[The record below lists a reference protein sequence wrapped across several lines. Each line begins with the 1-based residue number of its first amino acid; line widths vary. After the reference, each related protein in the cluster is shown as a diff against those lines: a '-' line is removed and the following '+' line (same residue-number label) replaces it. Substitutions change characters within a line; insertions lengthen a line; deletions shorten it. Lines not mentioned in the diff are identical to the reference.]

1 MEVIPYLL
9 SLAPYAL
16 SLVLFSLIGS
26 TLLLEKKQVLSILF
40 LLCAVIGLLLGSY
53 GKELETTQY
62 VIPLSLIV
70 LAVFLMLQVEFT
82 MVGFALMA
90 IVTGFFNGHDMG
102 LSLHYEK
109 SLLPYIG
116 GLIAC
121 SILLLLLVH
130 KAQSLMTHRN
140 GLYMIGG
147 ISGIV
152 GIALLV
158 VGQSA

>member
-1 MEVIPYLL
+1 VEVNPYLL

-16 SLVLFSLIGS
+16 GLVLFSLIGY

-40 LLCAVIGLLLGSY
+40 LLCAVIGLWLGSY
-53 GKELETTQY
+53 GKELEATQY
-62 VIPLSLIV
+62 VLPLSLIV
-70 LAVFLMLQVEFT
+70 LSAFLMLQVEFT

-102 LSLHYEK
+102 LSLHYEQ

-121 SILLLLLVH
+121 SILILLLVN
-130 KAQSLMTHRN
+130 KAQGLLTQRN

-147 ISGIV
+147 ISCMV

-158 VGQSA
+158 LGQTA